1 MDAIDASLGTRR
13 PLPCEQ
19 CGYDLRGLSAEG
31 VCPECGHAIAQSL
44 RNGLGHVEPA
54 DLAAIASGTH
64 AVAWAVGLSPLT
76 IIGCFLIIAQEGHI
90 AAAWPT
96 GLVFL
101 LVLYLHVSGGIAL
114 HRGGLGLIANV
125 PPIRWGAELPAGLGL
140 LMLAFGCFILPL
152 VEPTDAMLGG
162 SGIAFGLLTIGCGRF
177 IPFYNLC
184 RRIHQGLSRRTR
196 PQGSSMGGAS
206 ALGWLKL
213 FADGG
218 LTGCVSAII
227 VMGPFRLEPVVFFA
241 YGALLM
247 LPVWAVI
254 WLITIIAH
262 VRFALH
268 ARRALQRYT
277 A

>member
-1 MDAIDASLGTRR
+1 
-13 PLPCEQ
+13 
-19 CGYDLRGLSAEG
+19 
-31 VCPECGHAIAQSL
+31 
-44 RNGLGHVEPA
+44 
-54 DLAAIASGTH
+54 
-64 AVAWAVGLSPLT
+64 
-76 IIGCFLIIAQEGHI
+76 
-90 AAAWPT
+90 
-96 GLVFL
+96 
-101 LVLYLHVSGGIAL
+101 
-114 HRGGLGLIANV
+114 
-125 PPIRWGAELPAGLGL
+125 
-140 LMLAFGCFILPL
+140 
-152 VEPTDAMLGG
+152 
-162 SGIAFGLLTIGCGRF
+162 
-177 IPFYNLC
+177 
-184 RRIHQGLSRRTR
+184 
-196 PQGSSMGGAS
+196 MGGAS